1 MITKNDLIDYF
12 YKGIKSKENL
22 RIGVEHEKF
31 ILDKKSLKPL
41 KYNEPIGIKNIF
53 LRLIKDGWQPK
64 YENDNLDNIIALTR
78 SGESITLEPGGQI
91 ELSGD
96 QLKTIHQTCSET
108 SKHLQELKKI
118 GEEYNFIL
126 LGLGVEPS
134 LSLEE
139 FPWMPKQRYK
149 IMKNYMPSVGEY
161 GLHMMKRTCTN
172 QVNLDYCSEDDMI
185 IKFRTMLNLEAIAT
199 SIFANSPFDRK
210 KISKFKSLRSHF
222 WHHTDLNRTGI
233 LPFVFSKDFSFEKYV
248 EYALDIPMYFIIRN
262 NKYINMTNYTF
273 RDFLK
278 KKISDLKITEPTIN
292 DWADH
297 LTTLFP
303 QIRLK
308 QFLEIRSMDACSWD
322 LICSQPAFWT
332 GILYDSKSID
342 LVNELTEDWN
352 QEDRNYL
359 NKLVPKF
366 GLMTKFKDSKL
377 IDFAQKIFEISKK
390 GLENRNILSKNQKY
404 NETIHMLAL
413 EENLEKAK
421 SPADILIEKFK
432 TEWKEDI
439 SSIYKE
445 CIY

>member
-12 YKGIKSKENL
+12 YKGNKSKENF

-31 ILDKKSLKPL
+31 ILDKNSLKPI
-41 KYNEPIGIKNIF
+41 KYNEPNGIKNIF
-53 LRLIKDGWQPK
+53 LRLIKDGWKPK
-64 YENDNLDNIIALTR
+64 YDNDNDDTIIALTR

-96 QLKTIHQTCSET
+96 QLKTVHQTCTET
-108 SKHLQELKKI
+108 SKHLKELKKI
-118 GEEYNFIL
+118 GEEFNFIL

-222 WHHTDLNRTGI
+222 WHYTDSNRTGV

-248 EYALDIPMYFIIRN
+248 EYALDVPMYFIIRDQ
-262 NKYINMTNYTF
+262 KYINMTNYTF
-273 RDFLK
+273 RNFLENK
-278 KKISDLKITEPTIN
+278 LIDNKFIEPTID
-292 DWADH
+292 DWINH
-297 LTTLFP
+297 LSTLFP
-303 QIRLK
+303 QVRLK

-322 LICSQPAFWT
+322 LICSQPAFWI
-332 GILYDSKSID
+332 GLIYDENSFNKAQE
-342 LVNELTEDWN
+342 VTESWTQD
-352 QEDRNYL
+352 DRNYI
-359 NKLVPKF
+359 NEIVPKE
-366 GLMTKFKDSKL
+366 GLHAKFKDGSIL
-377 IDFAQKIFEISKK
+377 DIAQKLFEISKK
-390 GLENRNILSKNQKY
+390 GLDSRNILSRNKKY
-404 NETIHMLAL
+404 NETFYLKDL
-413 EENLEKAK
+413 ESNLTLGQ
-421 SPADILIEKFK
+421 SPADILINKFNTK
-432 TEWKEDI
+432 WDQDI
-439 SSIYKE
+439 NNIYSE
-445 CIY
+445 NIF